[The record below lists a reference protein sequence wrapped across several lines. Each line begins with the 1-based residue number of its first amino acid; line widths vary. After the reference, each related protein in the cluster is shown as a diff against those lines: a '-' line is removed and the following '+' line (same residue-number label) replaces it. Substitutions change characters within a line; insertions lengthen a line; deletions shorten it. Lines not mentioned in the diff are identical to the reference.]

1 METREE
7 GLDEDDEEK
16 SDNHDQLKASRYPSA
31 REILSSSWHI
41 LFVYVF
47 TYCSDGIGISIVGPS
62 LLQLGRQVR
71 GPKCIFSLV
80 CVNVAENKFY
90 FIHY

>member
-1 METREE
+1 MEPHRE
-7 GLDEDDEEK
+7 GLDEDDEEQ
-16 SDNHDQLKASRYPSA
+16 SDNHDQLKASHYPSA

-71 GPKCIFSLV
+71 GSNYIFSLV
-80 CVNVAENKFY
+80 SVNVTENKFS
-90 FIHY
+90 FIH